1 MKNTRN
7 LTAALSA
14 FGIGILALVALILL
28 NGCVYTTVSDPA
40 TGKIVVRNV
49 SPGWPWSD
57 NAKSI
62 AKLTVS
68 SRTNSFSSSM
78 TGLNEQQETSTN
90 VVDLVRAMSAGAV
103 QGAIAASQQLVK

>member
-28 NGCVYTTVSDPA
+28 NGCVYTTVSDPE

-57 NAKSI
+57 NAKTI
-62 AKLTVS
+62 AKLTVTAK
-68 SRTNSFSSSM
+68 TNAFSTS
-78 TGLNEQQETSTN
+78 LNGFQENQTTTTN
-90 VVDLVRAMSAGAV
+90 TTALFQAVVQGAV
-103 QGAIAASQQLVK
+103 QGAAAALKP